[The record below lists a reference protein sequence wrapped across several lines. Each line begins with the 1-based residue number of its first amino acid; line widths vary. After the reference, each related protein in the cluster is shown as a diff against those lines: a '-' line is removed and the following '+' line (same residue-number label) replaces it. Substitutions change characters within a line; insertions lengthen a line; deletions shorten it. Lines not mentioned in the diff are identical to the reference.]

1 LFLVVTYWLGELSY
15 CHVIPKPGD
24 RGTWLSGSYST
35 GLNISIYSEACQ
47 QILAERLL
55 GNKALPEKV
64 TTPVRLFT
72 VVHTHPSLGPQGA
85 KVPPSL
91 LDILTFT
98 TQHHEIPTYFE
109 PPITFRMIM
118 VEADRVWEVSV
129 RDVPKF
135 EKFYDHLKK
144 ITEEPSLVKNK
155 KSAEV
160 TFTLDP
166 MLHIASVLEPIYV
179 CEAIHDLSLKASAS
193 DMLNQA
199 ETTLRDCDT
208 VTLKE
213 REQATDQL
221 LEIYANWG
229 ILITET
235 PRGQAI

>member
-1 LFLVVTYWLGELSY
+1 M
-15 CHVIPKPGD
+15 
-24 RGTWLSGSYST
+24 
-35 GLNISIYSEACQ
+35 YSEACQ

-72 VVHTHPSLGPQGA
+72 VVHTHPSLGLQGA

-91 LDILTFT
+91 LDILTFA

-144 ITEEPSLVKNK
+144 
-155 KSAEV
+155 
-160 TFTLDP
+160 
-166 MLHIASVLEPIYV
+166 
-179 CEAIHDLSLKASAS
+179 
-193 DMLNQA
+193 
-199 ETTLRDCDT
+199 
-208 VTLKE
+208 
-213 REQATDQL
+213 
-221 LEIYANWG
+221 
-229 ILITET
+229 
-235 PRGQAI
+235 